1 MLRARS
7 SSEAHL
13 YMDLHPCECGGADF
27 ERRHH
32 LEQHGD
38 DLVAVY
44 EGVCRNC
51 GRERRFEFVMAVEIP
66 PPPPA
71 YGGAEPS
78 AIIDPGEFSDV
89 ADRYR
94 RWAGTGVLNS
104 PESERHKYRGAMASA
119 LAAVEEVLKF
129 IPEGQDAVPASAFTS
144 ARGRARYEK
153 DPEKFSR
160 EFLEIERRVTIRSLA
175 VIDRVARSSGG
186 ADPAAE

>member
-13 YMDLHPCECGGADF
+13 YMDLHPCDCGGADF

-44 EGVCRNC
+44 EGVCRGC
-51 GRERRFEFVMAVEIP
+51 GRDRRFEFVMAVEIP

-78 AIIDPGEFSDV
+78 EIIDPGEFSEV
-89 ADRYR
+89 ADRFG
-94 RWAGTGVLNS
+94 RWAGIGLLNS
-104 PESERHKYRGAMASA
+104 PESEHHKYRGAMASA
-119 LAAVEEVLKF
+119 LAAVEEVFKF
-129 IPEGQDAVPASAFTS
+129 IPAGQDAVPASAFTS

-153 DPEKFSR
+153 DPENFTR
-160 EFLEIERRVTIRSLA
+160 EILEIELDITRRSLEA
-175 VIDRVARSSGG
+175 IDSVARPSGG
-186 ADPAAE
+186 ADAAAG